1 MHSLELR
8 ILKHIRIMED
18 EKVSTSCLCV
28 TWKLPPSD
36 LIKLNVDV
44 AMGHGI
50 QYKCTTFIS
59 MMTQHYRGEVLKIK
73 ILD

>member
-8 ILKHIRIMED
+8 ILEHIKIMED

-44 AMGHGI
+44 AMAMAFS
-50 QYKCTTFIS
+50 TS
-59 MMTQHYRGEVLKIK
+59 VQHSSQ
-73 ILD
+73 